1 VQHGPISYDDEIR
14 SGSCLIA
21 IYWAWKYGG
30 YVCFRRTRW
39 HKVPFISWPHFTY
52 LPPNSEARDYMIHF
66 SPLGH
71 DDKISPPII
80 FRGRVKVGDYESC
93 ATRHLPSGG

>member
-30 YVCFRRTRW
+30 YVCFRRSMWSKSRW
-39 HKVPFISWPHFTY
+39 VPFPHATY
-52 LPPNSEARDYMIHF
+52 IPPNSEARDHMIHF
-66 SPLGH
+66 VPLDH
-71 DDKISPPII
+71 TDRLSPPAI
-80 FRGRVKVGDYESC
+80 FRGRVKVGDYDDQ
-93 ATRHLPSGG
+93 